1 MSRSAKTVS
10 SPTSR
15 RLIRQI
21 IFFGAALTVLLSALQ
36 SWFEYR
42 QGMDDIRKELA
53 EIRLTQV
60 TAIATSLWNFDREQ
74 LDAQLEG
81 LSNHSS
87 IVYAAVFD
95 GKTLVAERGERQAD
109 ARDCRIPLSHGSKNP
124 PMGSLYLQISSAKV
138 VQAVFHRFLWTVLG
152 QAMVVFAV
160 GTLLFLLIERQV
172 TRHLAAAASHFRSF
186 DVGST
191 PTPLH
196 LDKSRHN
203 DELDVLADAFNQM
216 SENLRQSYD
225 RLLAAQRRLAD
236 NESRYRNLLDTI
248 PQKVFYKDLD
258 SVYVT
263 VNPNFARDFGLTP
276 ETMAG
281 KTDKELLPPELAE
294 RFRAGDQRVMWSEMP
309 EEADEPYLLHG
320 EGRIVHMVKVPVHN
334 EGRVAGV
341 LGIFWDI
348 TEQKRIIA
356 ALHENEEKYRSLF
369 ETAPDA
375 VLILD
380 RQNTQVLDAN
390 HAACELYGYDPD
402 ELRQKFA
409 ADLSAESDALIEMV
423 QAGDRLAPMRMHR
436 KKDGALFPV
445 EMTTSVLQ
453 QGGHDIVVVFVRDIT
468 ARRQA
473 ERELQEHREHLEE
486 LVKERTA
493 ELLREKQFNET
504 LIDSLPG
511 IFYVVGGDGRLV
523 RWNRNLESVTG
534 GTAEELGRSSLF
546 DIVAPEDRPLV
557 SARIKEVLASG
568 TGLVAEVCLLARNDR
583 RIPHY
588 ITGERTWLGEVPYL
602 LGVGIDITARRQAE
616 VALSEAKQ
624 VAEAASRAKSVFLA
638 NMSHEIRTPMNA
650 ILGFTQLLQRDPAA
664 TPMQLQRFD
673 TISRSGEHLLGLIN
687 DVLEMSKIE
696 SGRIALNPTPF
707 DLYAL
712 LEDVGI
718 MFREPA
724 MLRHLEFSIE
734 RAPSLPP
741 HVEADEGKLRQ
752 ILINLLGNAVKFTE
766 KGMVV
771 LRVRAEMALGG
782 GWHLVAEVEDS
793 GPGIASDEI
802 PRLFQP
808 FAQASAGLRSGAGTG
823 LGLAISR
830 EFARMM
836 GGEIA
841 VSSQLGRG
849 SIFRLEIPLRPVSAL
864 EVRRRRGRVIGL
876 QPGQPSCRVLVA
888 DDREENREVL
898 SGMLESAGFEVRQV
912 SGGQEAIN
920 LFAAWRPRIILMDMR
935 MPGMDGAEAIRRI
948 RAMRGGG
955 EVKIVSITASAFE
968 EDRQVALA
976 AGADAF
982 IAKPFQETDLFA
994 KIGVLARVKYLH
1006 SGPVSP
1012 SLVPRSS
1019 PPAAAVLSACL
1030 PGPLVDSM
1038 VEAVAAAD
1046 LERLTGLIAAAE
1058 KIAPPAA
1065 AHLRRLAEK
1074 FEYDRLVAWLTQT
1087 GD

>member
-1 MSRSAKTVS
+1 
-10 SPTSR
+10 
-15 RLIRQI
+15 
-21 IFFGAALTVLLSALQ
+21 
-36 SWFEYR
+36 
-42 QGMDDIRKELA
+42 
-53 EIRLTQV
+53 
-60 TAIATSLWNFDREQ
+60 
-74 LDAQLEG
+74 
-81 LSNHSS
+81 
-87 IVYAAVFD
+87 
-95 GKTLVAERGERQAD
+95 
-109 ARDCRIPLSHGSKNP
+109 
-124 PMGSLYLQISSAKV
+124 
-138 VQAVFHRFLWTVLG
+138 
-152 QAMVVFAV
+152 
-160 GTLLFLLIERQV
+160 
-172 TRHLAAAASHFRSF
+172 
-186 DVGST
+186 
-191 PTPLH
+191 
-196 LDKSRHN
+196 
-203 DELDVLADAFNQM
+203 M

-263 VNPNFARDFGLTP
+263 VNPNFAKDFGLTP

-281 KTDKELLPPELAE
+281 KTDKELLPTELAE

-320 EGRIVHMVKVPVHN
+320 EERIVHMVKVPVHN
-334 EGRVAGV
+334 DGRIAGV

-348 TEQKRIIA
+348 TEQKRISV
-356 ALHENEEKYRSLF
+356 ALHENEEKYRGLF

-375 VLILD
+375 VFIVD
-380 RQNTQVLDAN
+380 RQDTRILDAN
-390 HAACELYGYDPD
+390 HAACDLYGYSQD
-402 ELRQKFA
+402 ELRQRFA
-409 ADLSAESDALIEMV
+409 ADLSAEPESIVEMV
-423 QAGDRLAPMRMHR
+423 RAGARLAPMRMHR

-445 EMTTSVLQ
+445 EMTSSALQ
-453 QGGHDIVVVFVRDIT
+453 QGGHDILVVFARDIT

-523 RWNRNLESVTG
+523 RWNRNMESVTG

-568 TGLVAEVCLLARNDR
+568 TGLMAEVCLLARNDR

-734 RAPSLPP
+734 RASSLPP

-782 GWHLVAEVEDS
+782 GWYLVAEVEDS

-841 VSSQLGRG
+841 VSSRLGRG

-1019 PPAAAVLSACL
+1019 PPPAAVLSACL

>member
-1 MSRSAKTVS
+1 
-10 SPTSR
+10 
-15 RLIRQI
+15 
-21 IFFGAALTVLLSALQ
+21 
-36 SWFEYR
+36 
-42 QGMDDIRKELA
+42 
-53 EIRLTQV
+53 
-60 TAIATSLWNFDREQ
+60 
-74 LDAQLEG
+74 
-81 LSNHSS
+81 
-87 IVYAAVFD
+87 
-95 GKTLVAERGERQAD
+95 
-109 ARDCRIPLSHGSKNP
+109 
-124 PMGSLYLQISSAKV
+124 
-138 VQAVFHRFLWTVLG
+138 
-152 QAMVVFAV
+152 
-160 GTLLFLLIERQV
+160 
-172 TRHLAAAASHFRSF
+172 
-186 DVGST
+186 
-191 PTPLH
+191 
-196 LDKSRHN
+196 
-203 DELDVLADAFNQM
+203 
-216 SENLRQSYD
+216 
-225 RLLAAQRRLAD
+225 
-236 NESRYRNLLDTI
+236 
-248 PQKVFYKDLD
+248 
-258 SVYVT
+258 
-263 VNPNFARDFGLTP
+263 
-276 ETMAG
+276 
-281 KTDKELLPPELAE
+281 
-294 RFRAGDQRVMWSEMP
+294 
-309 EEADEPYLLHG
+309 
-320 EGRIVHMVKVPVHN
+320 MVKVPVHN

-375 VLILD
+375 VFIVD
-380 RQNTQVLDAN
+380 RQDTRILDAN
-390 HAACELYGYDPD
+390 HAACDLYGYSQD
-402 ELRQKFA
+402 ELRQRFA
-409 ADLSAESDALIEMV
+409 ADLSAEPESIVEMV
-423 QAGDRLAPMRMHR
+423 RAGARLAPMRMHR

-445 EMTTSVLQ
+445 EMTSSALQ
-453 QGGHDIVVVFVRDIT
+453 QGGHDILVVFARDIT

-568 TGLVAEVCLLARNDR
+568 TGLMAEVCLLARKDR

-734 RAPSLPP
+734 RASSLPP

-782 GWHLVAEVEDS
+782 GWYLVAEVEDS